1 MIDLDNVSNVR
12 DHIFISQLS
21 RNADVTVIANSYI
34 SFFFFF
40 FFFFYEN
47 WCRNDWTSLIKPIAN
62 YCFRKSF
69 QTCRLCGR

>member
-40 FFFFYEN
+40 FFFFFMKIGAGMIG
-47 WCRNDWTSLIKPIAN
+47 LA
-62 YCFRKSF
+62 
-69 QTCRLCGR
+69 

>member
-40 FFFFYEN
+40 FFFFMKIGAGMIG
-47 WCRNDWTSLIKPIAN
+47 LA
-62 YCFRKSF
+62 
-69 QTCRLCGR
+69 

>member
-40 FFFFYEN
+40 FFFMKIGAGMIG
-47 WCRNDWTSLIKPIAN
+47 LA
-62 YCFRKSF
+62 
-69 QTCRLCGR
+69 